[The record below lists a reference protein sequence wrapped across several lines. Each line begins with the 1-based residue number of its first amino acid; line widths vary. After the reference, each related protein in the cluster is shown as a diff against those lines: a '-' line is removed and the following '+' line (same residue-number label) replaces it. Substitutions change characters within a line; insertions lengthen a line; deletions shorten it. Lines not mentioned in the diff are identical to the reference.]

1 MSGYSIAVLTIVALI
16 LLLQFLPWFRARL
29 LRGKPAP
36 DITRELPSVGD
47 DLLIYFWS
55 PRCGACRT
63 MTRIVDSLMAR
74 RKDVVKVD
82 ASAAPELARKF
93 HVMATPTLVRVHHGR
108 IEEVLIGSRSE
119 EEIRR
124 LLP

>member
-1 MSGYSIAVLTIVALI
+1 MSITTVLVLGIV
-16 LLLQFLPWFRARL
+16 LLVLGLQFLPWIRARL

-36 DITRELPSVGD
+36 DVTGELPSLGD

-63 MTRIVDSLMAR
+63 MTRVVDSLMAR
-74 RKDVVKVD
+74 RNDVVKVD

-93 HVMATPTLVRVHHGR
+93 RVMATPTLVRVHDGR
-108 IEEVLIGSRSE
+108 IEEVLIGARSE
-119 EEIRR
+119 QEIRR